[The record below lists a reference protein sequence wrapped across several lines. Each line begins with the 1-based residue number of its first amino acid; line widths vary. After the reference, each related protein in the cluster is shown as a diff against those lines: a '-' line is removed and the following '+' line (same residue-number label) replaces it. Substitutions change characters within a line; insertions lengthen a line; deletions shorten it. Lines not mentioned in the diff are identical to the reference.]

1 MFFCF
6 CFYLGGLVVEDLVEV
21 EGLGD
26 VREGLLLDGDL
37 PGPRAGDDR
46 RGTGLA
52 LVMVQ
57 RPKTQGETK
66 RKFSTFFRLLNAS
79 SFV

>member
-1 MFFCF
+1 MHLCF
-6 CFYLGGLVVEDLVEV
+6 FYLGGLVVEDLVEV

-52 LVMVQ
+52 LIMVQ
-57 RPKTQGETK
+57 GPKNTRGKQEEI
-66 RKFSTFFRLLNAS
+66 
-79 SFV
+79 